1 MSDNDPIGKALGL
14 PEKNNIVNSII
25 AAAHDDSATADFDMA
40 RSNIR
45 EVITN
50 GSEAIFKLTEI
61 AEQSQHPR
69 AYEVLAKLMDSVVNA
84 NRELLELQTKIRTI
98 QASDSPINERAQSV
112 TNNLFVGS
120 TAELQK
126 VISEMRK

>member
-14 PEKNNIVNSII
+14 PEKNSFVENII

-84 NRELLELQTKIRTI
+84 NKELLELQTKIRSI

-126 VISEMRK
+126 VIAEMRK

>member
-1 MSDNDPIGKALGL
+1 MIDDPN
-14 PEKNNIVNSII
+14 KNSFVSNII

-69 AYEVLAKLMDSVVNA
+69 AYEVLAKLMDTVLQA
-84 NRELLELQTKIRTI
+84 NKDLLELQSKIREI
-98 QASDSPINERAQSV
+98 KNVDEPNNAHAKNV

-126 VISEMRK
+126 VIEDMKNK

>member
-1 MSDNDPIGKALGL
+1 MSDIPT
-14 PEKNNIVNSII
+14 NSFVSNII

-84 NRELLELQTKIRTI
+84 NKELLELQTKIRTI

-126 VISEMRK
+126 VISDMRK